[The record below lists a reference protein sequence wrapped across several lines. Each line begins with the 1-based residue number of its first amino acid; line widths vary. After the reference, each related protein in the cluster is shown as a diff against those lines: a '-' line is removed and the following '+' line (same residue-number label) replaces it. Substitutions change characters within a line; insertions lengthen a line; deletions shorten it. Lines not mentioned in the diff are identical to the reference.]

1 MCAYVKQLFP
11 TLPVGV
17 VHDHEVFQPN
27 RSYHVCDFL
36 VDQYAARKG
45 DVTEFRDAGLALARR
60 VGMAI
65 VFSLNIIS
73 GGIQAPRD
81 GSWNCSPTLTGG
93 RGSDPPNC
101 RMTAQQ
107 VRDWG
112 ILLGTAGCALTM
124 WRYDEKFMEDPEN
137 VRAFRDVAARLATLP
152 ARPCRRQ

>member
-1 MCAYVKQLFP
+1 MFP

-27 RSYHVCDFL
+27 QSYHVCEFL

-45 DVTEFRDAGLALARR
+45 DVTQFRDEALAMARR
-60 VGMAI
+60 DKMAI
-65 VFSLNIIS
+65 VFSLNVID

-81 GSWNCSPTLTGG
+81 GAWACSPTETEG
-93 RGSDPPNC
+93 RGSFKPNC

-112 ILLGTAGCALTM
+112 ILLGSSGCALTM
-124 WRYDEKFMEDPEN
+124 WRYDPQYMADPAN
-137 VRAFRDVAARLATLP
+137 VASFREVAAKLATLP
-152 ARPCRRQ
+152 SRSCGRPTS